1 MTNNIMLIILTAS
14 ITSMIWS
21 IIMFFITTNDIKTFR
36 EISDEIEEDYEH
48 YIGVLEEII
57 SGLNSQIKESNE
69 LKTYE

>member
-1 MTNNIMLIILTAS
+1 
-14 ITSMIWS
+14 
-21 IIMFFITTNDIKTFR
+21 MFFITTNDIKTFR